1 VYIATKSYWK
11 ALVEESSRTSGL
23 QVLYLLPARYYEYAH
38 PENTGKGI
46 PPFYSAWFLGN
57 LNATMVARIQT
68 AYINF
73 QQPPVTVQYGYSS
86 AGVANVRPLRFFN
99 LTVSTDV
106 QTLTTLG
113 LVTEKRPNPKQ
124 RLKKQQ
130 QHAQGINREP
140 NETTNIHN
148 TNAMGVSNSSSGNNK
163 RTFEELASTDL
174 ASASSAIVTNAE
186 KSKPTIEGFE
196 KSSKRHSKKK
206 KKKSHSQDANSSA
219 VNPGEEEPAK
229 KKKRRY

>member
-1 VYIATKSYWK
+1 MI
-11 ALVEESSRTSGL
+11 
-23 QVLYLLPARYYEYAH
+23 H
-38 PENTGKGI
+38 CD
-46 PPFYSAWFLGN
+46 F
-57 LNATMVARIQT
+57 RIQT

-73 QQPPVTVQYGYSS
+73 QQPSVTMQYGYSS

-106 QTLTTLG
+106 QTLTSLG

-130 QHAQGINREP
+130 QHAKGVNREP
-140 NETTNIHN
+140 NETSNIHN
-148 TNAMGVSNSSSGNNK
+148 TNAMSVTNSSSSNNK
-163 RTFEELASTDL
+163 RTFEELASTEI
-174 ASASSAIVTNAE
+174 ASASCAIVTNAE
-186 KSKPTIEGFE
+186 KSKPIEGFE

-219 VNPGEEEPAK
+219 VNPGEEEPVK